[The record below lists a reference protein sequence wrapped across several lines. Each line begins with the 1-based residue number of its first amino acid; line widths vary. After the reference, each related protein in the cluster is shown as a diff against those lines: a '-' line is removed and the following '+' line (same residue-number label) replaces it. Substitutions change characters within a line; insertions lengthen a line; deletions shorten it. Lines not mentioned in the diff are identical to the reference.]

1 MAALTIRN
9 VPDPLYR
16 ALVSLARRN
25 RRSLQQQALILL
37 EHARLLDRSSPL
49 ERAAAIRG
57 RLAGRDLGDT
67 VAELRKERRR

>member
-1 MAALTIRN
+1 MAAITIRN

-25 RRSLQQQALILL
+25 HRSLQQQALLLL

-49 ERAAAIRG
+49 DRAAAMREALSG
-57 RLAGRDLGDT
+57 RELGDT